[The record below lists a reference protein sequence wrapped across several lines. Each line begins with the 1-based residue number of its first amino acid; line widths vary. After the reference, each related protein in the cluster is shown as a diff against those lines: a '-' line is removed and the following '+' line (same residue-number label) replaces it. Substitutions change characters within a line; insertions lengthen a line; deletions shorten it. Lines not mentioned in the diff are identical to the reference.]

1 MAEPRTSISP
11 TAHYTAAVWARNGL
25 SHPALS
31 TQSGRAMYWSSWPV
45 MRAVQ
50 GLGGVGLED
59 FLLARHVL
67 IDQRLEL
74 AIESGRVSQV
84 IEVAAGM
91 SPRGWRFAERYGERI
106 TYLETDLPEMVERK
120 RAALRG
126 AGLLGPGHR
135 VEVLDAL
142 AESGERSL
150 GDVAGGLEPGGGM
163 AIITEGLLT
172 YLDRAAVL
180 GLWRRAARGPRAIP
194 PRPDALRPPPRRRE
208 QGRDDGDRRAAALD
222 VRPRRGAR
230 CTSRTRAPRSRRSG
244 AAGFAD
250 ATVHRGSEV
259 SDTRGA
265 ASIRVIESSTGKRGG
280 PAAGQPA

>member
-1 MAEPRTSISP
+1 MAESRTSISP
-11 TAHYTAAVWARNGL
+11 TAHYTAAVWAHNGL

-31 TQSGRAMYWSSWPV
+31 TPAGRAMYWSSWPV

-50 GLGGVGLED
+50 ELGGVGLED

-67 IDQRLEL
+67 IDRRLEL

-91 SPRGWRFAERYGERI
+91 SPRGWRFAERYGEQI

-150 GDVAGGLEPGGGM
+150 GAVAGDLEPGGGV
-163 AIITEGLLT
+163 AIITEGLLS

-180 GLWRRAARGPRAIP
+180 GLWRRAAEALGRFPHGLMLSDLHLAGENRGATTAIGV
-194 PRPDALRPPPRRRE
+194 RLLSMFIRGDVRLHFEDEREALAALR
-208 QGRDDGDRRAAALD
+208 
-222 VRPRRGAR
+222 
-230 CTSRTRAPRSRRSG
+230 S
-244 AAGFAD
+244 AGFAE
-250 ATVHRGSEV
+250 AAVHRGSDV

-265 ASIRVIESSTGKRGG
+265 ASIRVIESGTGNRGG
-280 PAAGQPA
+280 PTPAQPA

>member
-59 FLLARHVL
+59 FLLARHAL

-106 TYLETDLPEMVERK
+106 AYLETDLPEMVERK

-142 AESGERSL
+142 AENGERSL
-150 GDVAGGLEPGGGM
+150 GDVAGGLEPGGGV
-163 AIITEGLLT
+163 AIITEGLLS

-180 GLWRRAARGPRAIP
+180 GLWRRAAQALARFPHGLMLSDLHLAGENRGATTAIAV
-194 PRPDALRPPPRRRE
+194 RLLSMFVRGEVRMHFEDE
-208 QGRDDGDRRAAALD
+208 AAAL
-222 VRPRRGAR
+222 AAL
-230 CTSRTRAPRSRRSG
+230 S

-250 ATVHRGSEV
+250 AAVHRGSAV

-265 ASIRVIESSTGKRGG
+265 ASIRVIESSTGKRGSQ
-280 PAAGQPA
+280 AAGQPE

>member
-11 TAHYTAAVWARNGL
+11 TAHFTAAVWARNGL

-31 TQSGRAMYWSSWPV
+31 TQVGRAMYWSSWPL

-67 IDQRLEL
+67 IDQRLRL

-135 VEVLDAL
+135 VETLDAL
-142 AESGERSL
+142 DESGPRSL
-150 GDVAGGLEPGGGM
+150 GAVAGGLDPSAGV
-163 AIITEGLLT
+163 AIVIEGLLT

-180 GLWRRAARGPRAIP
+180 GLWGRSAEVLARFPHGLMLCDLHLASENRGATTAIGV
-194 PRPDALRPPPRRRE
+194 RLLSMFVHGDVRMHF
-208 QGRDDGDRRAAALD
+208 DDEAAAL
-222 VRPRRGAR
+222 A
-230 CTSRTRAPRSRRSG
+230 ALA
-244 AAGFAD
+244 AAGFGD
-250 ATVHRGSEV
+250 AAVHRGSEV

-265 ASIRVIESSTGKRGG
+265 ASIRVIESSTDGE
-280 PAAGQPA
+280 AAGQQA